1 MENHKQWMKYDEYLL
16 KGYPIGSGI
25 VESTCGHTVKN
36 RMEGAGRRWSP
47 DGAEFMLLLRSIYTS
62 NDWVEHRHFK
72 RKKEHERLYN
82 YEVIDQGYADDHLE
96 KKVI

>member
-1 MENHKQWMKYDEYLL
+1 MKYDEYLL

-36 RMEGAGRRWSP
+36 RMEGAGRRWSL
-47 DGAEFMLLLRSIYTS
+47 DGAESMLLLRSIYTS
-62 NDWVEHRHFK
+62 DDWVEYWHFK
-72 RKKEHERLYN
+72 RQKEHERLYN
-82 YEVIDQGYADDHLE
+82 YEATDQGYADDYLE